1 MTALLTIAA
10 VLLDAAL
17 GEPRRW
23 HPLVGF
29 GRWAQYLERALNPE
43 ARLANAEDAGRE
55 ASGRGRV
62 SDLRFLDCGASHR
75 PSALRLRGV
84 LAVLMAVG
92 PWVVLVFVLA
102 ASAPSFSPGGTSVAS
117 TADAAAA
124 VGAAVREGAAVGGPA
139 AVAGA
144 APAAGAVSA
153 SPTRYLGLLVSIAAL
168 YFALGHQSLRDHAQR
183 VHHALTK
190 GDLEDARAKVGC
202 IVSRDTGQ
210 MDAQAV
216 ASGAVESVLE
226 NGNDAVFGALFWF
239 LIAGAPGVLLY
250 RLANTLDAMWGYR
263 TPRYLYFGWAAA
275 RLDDVLNFVPAR
287 LTALTYALIG
297 HTRSALHCWRLQA
310 GAWDSPNAG
319 PVMAAGAGALGIGLG
334 GGAYYH
340 GEWEERPTL
349 GIGPRPDA
357 TAIPA
362 ALRLVRLGVILWL
375 LVVIAIEGV
384 VHA

>member
-29 GRWAQYLERALNPE
+29 GRWAQYLERTLNSEPR
-43 ARLANAEDAGRE
+43 RLANAEDAGRE
-55 ASGRGRV
+55 ASARGQGSSPRLPGA
-62 SDLRFLDCGASHR
+62 SASHR
-75 PSALRLRGV
+75 SSALRLRGV

-102 ASAPSFSPGGTSVAS
+102 ANAPSIPVLGASVVR
-117 TADAAAA
+117 AAAA
-124 VGAAVREGAAVGGPA
+124 ARDVSARGAVSAVAASAVGG
-139 AVAGA
+139 A
-144 APAAGAVSA
+144 APSAGAVSA
-153 SPTRYLGLLVSIAAL
+153 SRTRYLGLLVSIAAL

-216 ASGAVESVLE
+216 ASAAVESVLE

-239 LIAGAPGVLLY
+239 LIAGAPGVVLY

-263 TPRYLYFGWAAA
+263 TPRYSYFGWAAA

-340 GEWEERPTL
+340 GEWEERPAL

-375 LVVIAIEGV
+375 LVVVAIEGV